1 MAREFLSK
9 PSTVKERLEA
19 HRRQVTRQIW
29 LPLILALV
37 VALFLVVIIFVGTVR
52 GSDEI
57 SRWANISTIY
67 LLIPNII
74 ISLLM
79 IVLFIYSIRG
89 MIFLMTRMPGWLT
102 TVQGFFS
109 MVSTTIR
116 QGCDRLA
123 APVISINSASQGVS
137 GGFRAVFK
145 RKNMSKSSRGAHER

>member
-1 MAREFLSK
+1 MAREAFSK
-9 PSTVKERLEA
+9 TSTEKERLEA
-19 HRRQVTRQIW
+19 HHSQVAKQIW

-37 VALFLVVIIFVGTVR
+37 VVLFLVVIIFIGTVR

-57 SRWANISTIY
+57 SRWANISVVY
-67 LLIPNII
+67 LLIPNIL

-79 IVLFIYSIRG
+79 IVLFIFIIRG
-89 MIFLMTRMPGWLT
+89 MVYLMTMMPGWLI

-109 MVSTTIR
+109 TVSATIR

-145 RKNMSKSSRGAHER
+145 RKNMSNSSRGTHER